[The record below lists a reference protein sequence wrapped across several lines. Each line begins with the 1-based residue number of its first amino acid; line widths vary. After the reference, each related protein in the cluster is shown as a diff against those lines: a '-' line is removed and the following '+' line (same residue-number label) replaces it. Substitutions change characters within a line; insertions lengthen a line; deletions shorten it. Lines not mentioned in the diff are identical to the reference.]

1 MKTLVDSE
9 QFTSSL
15 ALCCENTP
23 DFYNLPIVFQIENA
37 FIRYFSAIACHDGKC
52 LFVVQITPVVSVLH
66 FRTKVKGLNYEAFI
80 TFSESE
86 TEIHRLSFV
95 LVALSVA
102 KAA

>member
-23 DFYNLPIVFQIENA
+23 DFYDLPIVFQMEDA
-37 FIRYFSAIACHDGKC
+37 FIRYLSAISCNNGKC
-52 LFVVQITPVVSVLH
+52 PFVIQITPVVSVLH
-66 FRTKVKGLNYEAFI
+66 FGTKLKGLNYEAFI
-80 TFSESE
+80 TFSENE

-95 LVALSVA
+95 LVALFVA